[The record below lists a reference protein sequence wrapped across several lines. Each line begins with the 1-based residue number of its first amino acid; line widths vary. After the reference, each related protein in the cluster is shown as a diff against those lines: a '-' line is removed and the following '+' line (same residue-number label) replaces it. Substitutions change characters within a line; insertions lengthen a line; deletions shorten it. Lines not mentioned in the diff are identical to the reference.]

1 MKIKATFICLIL
13 FLSAVITFGQQRTIS
28 GTVTDVA
35 DGKTIP
41 GATIIVKGT
50 ANGTTTDVQGRYSL
64 KINENAKIL
73 VASFIGMKTLE
84 IPITASNTVDIQME
98 GEAVNLEELVVIGY
112 GSVKKSDLTGS
123 VASIKTDDLKKTPLN
138 SFDQGIQGKVSGVQ
152 VTQLSSQPG
161 GAMSMRIRGGNS
173 IMSGN
178 EPLYVIDGVL
188 IESAIDMSWT
198 GSPSQNGLS
207 SINPNDIESMEI
219 LKDASATSIYGAR
232 GANGVVLI
240 TTKRGKTGNDNI
252 TFEAYWGTQKKAKN
266 IEVMNASQFAKLYD
280 EAGYNADPANY
291 TPLYPNPESLGN
303 GTDWQSEIYRDAP
316 IQNYQLS
323 FSGSNEKTTYAL
335 SAGYYSQDGIIY
347 GSDFKRYSF
356 RMNLDR
362 KISEKLT
369 GGSNLSYT
377 QTLSNTVPTDTPGGF
392 FPGVVNTSLIFNP
405 TLPVYGVNGQYTL
418 TDPNADGWLDNP
430 VAVTRD
436 VSAVAKTNRLLGNA
450 YLEYSILKDLK
461 FRTSLGV
468 DIYHSVQ
475 DMYTPRYIFSG
486 SFNDGQARY
495 ASTEVQNRIFENL
508 LTYNKTFNKIHKIN
522 AVAGFTYQKNN
533 SRSFIDIPTGFPNDI
548 LGYYGIANATN
559 MPTVLSGFS
568 ESAVV
573 SYLAR
578 INYNLKE
585 KYLFT
590 VTGRVDGSSKFGPN
604 NRYATFPS
612 AAFAWRASEE
622 NFMKNIKQIS
632 NLKVRMSYGVSGNDR
647 IFDYAYIRTISS
659 SVYYFNNSFAGSGF
673 SPDNPGNDNLKWE
686 TTRQVNGGIDISFVH
701 NRIGLT
707 VDYYNK
713 NTSDLLYYFNLPWI
727 TGYNSYLKNIGKLR
741 NTGFEFA
748 LNTTNL
754 INEFKWNTTANISF
768 NKNKIIDLHGQDLY
782 INNDTYKLKIGNW
795 AVIREGEEM
804 GSFYGLESDGIWQ
817 TDEADKAAVYGNK
830 PGDFKY
836 VDKNTDGKINF
847 DDCAIIGH
855 ALPDFTWGM
864 SNNLSYKNFTLDVF
878 IQGSQGNQ
886 ILNSNRFELESGNG
900 LSNASIKLLDRW
912 TPENPSNLYP
922 RANRSADYLHMSTR
936 YLEDG
941 SYIRIKTVTLGYN
954 LPAKLMKNLKMKAVK
969 LYVTAQNLFTITKYS
984 GFDPEVGTFGM
995 DNTRMGYDFGTYPS
1009 VKTYIFG
1016 ASINF

>member
-1 MKIKATFICLIL
+1 MKVTIISFFL
-13 FLSAVITFGQQRTIS
+13 FLSAIAVFGQQRIIS
-28 GTVTDVA
+28 GTVTEA
-35 DGKTIP
+35 SDGKTIP
-41 GATIIVKGT
+41 GVTIIVKGT
-50 ANGTTTDVQGRYSL
+50 TNGTTTDLKGNFSL

-73 VASFIGMKTLE
+73 VFTFIGMKAVE
-84 IPITASNTVDIQME
+84 VPITASNTISVQME
-98 GEAVNLEELVVIGY
+98 GEAVNLDEVVVIGY
-112 GSVKKSDLTGS
+112 GAVKKSDLTGS
-123 VASIKTDDLKKTPLN
+123 VASIRTDDLKKIPVN

-173 IMSGN
+173 IMAGN

-188 IESAIDMSWT
+188 IESQIDMSWI

-207 SINPNDIESMEI
+207 SINPNDIESIEI

-240 TTKRGKTGNDNI
+240 TTKRGKTGKDNI
-252 TFEAYWGTQKKAKN
+252 TFEAYWGTQKKAKD
-266 IEVMNASQFAKLYD
+266 IKVMNASQFAKLYD

-291 TPLYPNPESLGN
+291 QPLYPNPDSLGK

-316 IQNYQLS
+316 IQNYQLG
-323 FSGSNEKTTYAL
+323 FSGSNEKTTYSL
-335 SAGYYSQDGIIY
+335 SAGYYNQGGIIY
-347 GSDFKRYSF
+347 GSDFNRYSF
-356 RMNLDR
+356 RLNLDR
-362 KISEKLT
+362 KISDKLT

-377 QTLSNTVPTDTPGGF
+377 QTVSNTVPTDTPGGF

-405 TLPVYGVNGQYTL
+405 TLPVYDSKGQYTL

-436 VSAVAKTNRLLGNA
+436 VKAVDKANRLLGNA
-450 YLEYSILKDLK
+450 YLEYSILKGLK

-475 DMYTPRYIFSG
+475 DMYTPVYVFSG
-486 SFNDGQARY
+486 SFNGGQARY
-495 ASTEVQNRIFENL
+495 ASSEVQNQIFENL
-508 LTYNKTFNKIHKIN
+508 LTYNKTLNKIHKIN
-522 AVAGFTYQKNN
+522 AVAGFTFQKNA
-533 SRSFIDIPTGFPNDI
+533 SRSYIDISTGFPNDI
-548 LGYYGIANATN
+548 LGYYGIDNATN
-559 MPTVLSGFS
+559 MPTIMSGFS
-568 ESAVV
+568 ESSVV
-573 SYLAR
+573 SYLGR
-578 INYNLKE
+578 INYSLKD

-622 NFMKNIKQIS
+622 DFLKNNLKQIS
-632 NLKVRMSYGVSGNDR
+632 NLKVRMSYGISGNDR

-659 SVYYFNNSFAGSGF
+659 SMYYFNNSFPGSGF
-673 SPDNPGNDNLKWE
+673 APDNPGNDNLKWE
-686 TTRQVNGGIDISFVH
+686 TTRQMDGGLDISFVQ
-701 NRIGLT
+701 NRIGFTL
-707 VDYYNK
+707 DYYNK
-713 NTSDLLYYFNLPWI
+713 NTSDLLYYFNLPWT
-727 TGYNSYLKNIGKLR
+727 TGYSSYLKNIGKLR

-748 LNTTNL
+748 INTTNL

-768 NKNKIIDLHGQDLY
+768 NKNKIIDLNGVDLY

-804 GSFYGLESDGIWQ
+804 GSFYGLESNGIWQ
-817 TDEADKAAVYGNK
+817 TAEADQAAIYGSK

-836 VDKNTDGKINF
+836 VDKNNDGKINVE
-847 DDCAIIGH
+847 DCGIIGH

-864 SNNLSYKNFTLDVF
+864 SNNFAYKNFSLDVF

-900 LSNASIKLLDRW
+900 LSNASVKLLDRW

-941 SYIRIKTVTLGYN
+941 SYIRIKTVTLAYD
-954 LPAKLMKNLKMKAVK
+954 LPEKLMKTLRMKKVK
-969 LYVTAQNLFTITKYS
+969 VYVTAQNLYTITKYS
-984 GFDPEVGTFGM
+984 GFDPEVGSFGM
-995 DNTRMGYDFGTYPS
+995 DNTRMGYDFGSYPS

>member
-1 MKIKATFICLIL
+1 MKLTLIYLFL
-13 FLSAVITFGQQRTIS
+13 FLSTLSVFGQQRTIS
-28 GTVTDVA
+28 GTVTDIA
-35 DGKTIP
+35 DSKTIP
-41 GATIIVKGT
+41 GATLMVKGT
-50 ANGTTTDVQGRYSL
+50 ANGTTTDINGKYSL
-64 KINENAKIL
+64 KINESAKIL
-73 VASFIGMKTLE
+73 VVSFIGMKTLE
-84 IPITASNTVDIQME
+84 IPVTASNTIDITLE
-98 GEAVNLEELVVIGY
+98 SEAVNLDELVVIGY
-112 GSVKKSDLTGS
+112 GAVKKSDLTGS
-123 VASIKTDDLKKTPLN
+123 VASVRTDDLRKTPLN

-173 IMSGN
+173 IMAGN

-198 GSPSQNGLS
+198 GAPSQNGLS

-240 TTKRGKTGNDNI
+240 TTKRGKTGKDNI
-252 TFEAYWGTQKKAKN
+252 TLEAYWGTQRKAKN
-266 IEVMNASQFAKLYD
+266 IEVMNGSQFAKLYD
-280 EAGYNADPANY
+280 EAGYNADPAFY
-291 TPLYPNPESLGN
+291 KPLYPNPESLGT

-356 RMNLDR
+356 RLNLDR

-405 TLPVYGVNGQYTL
+405 TLPVYGTNGQYTL

-436 VSAVAKTNRLLGNA
+436 VNAVAKTNRLLGNA

-475 DMYTPRYIFSG
+475 DMYTPRYVFSG

-495 ASTEVQNRIFENL
+495 ASTEAQNRIFENL
-508 LTYNKTFNKIHKIN
+508 LTWNKTFNKIHKIN
-522 AVAGFTYQKNN
+522 AVIGFTYQKND

-559 MPTVLSGFS
+559 IPTVMTGFS

-573 SYLAR
+573 SFLGR
-578 INYNLKE
+578 INYNLNE

-686 TTRQVNGGIDISFVH
+686 TTRQVNGGFDISFVH
-701 NRIGLT
+701 SRIGFT
-707 VDYYNK
+707 ADYYNK
-713 NTSDLLYYFNLPWI
+713 NTSDLLYYFNLPWS

-741 NTGFEFA
+741 NSGFEFA

-754 INEFKWNTTANISF
+754 INKFKWNTTANISF
-768 NKNKIIDLHGQDLY
+768 NKNKIIDLHGQDLFV
-782 INNDTYKLKIGNW
+782 NNDTYKLKIGNW

-804 GSFYGLESDGIWQ
+804 GSFYGLQSDGIWQ
-817 TDEADKAAVYGNK
+817 TDEADKAAIYGNK

-836 VDKNTDGKINF
+836 VDKNDDGKINV

-855 ALPDFTWGM
+855 ALPDFTWGL
-864 SNNLSYKNFTLDVF
+864 SNNFSYKNITLDIF

-900 LSNASIKLLDRW
+900 LSNATINLLDRW
-912 TPENPSNLYP
+912 TPENPSNEYP

-954 LPAKLMKNLKMKAVK
+954 LPSKLMKDLNMKAVK
-969 LYVTAQNLFTITKYS
+969 LYFTAQNPFTITKYS